1 MPRGDY
7 RAIGRPRF
15 AGGAGAVNPR
25 PEIFGSHHVFT
36 SQPCEAFDL
45 TAGGGEFRFRVM
57 AESFLEMAQDAR
69 LVVIL
74 HGDDERKPVF
84 EYVIRFCN
92 S

>member
-7 RAIGRPRF
+7 CAIGRPRF
-15 AGGAGAVNPR
+15 AGCAGAVNPG
-25 PEIFGSHHVFT
+25 PEIFGSHHVFQ

-57 AESFLEMAQDAR
+57 AESFFEMAQDAR
-69 LVVIL
+69 LGMVL

-84 EYVIRFCN
+84 EYVTRFCI